1 MKRLQFVFDIHIPGV
16 DKDMP
21 VSNKNRKN
29 TGARRPYKA
38 GRDRDLTAQSLREL
52 EDVYSG
58 CEEQLA
64 QVLPISQILRN
75 KDALRQV
82 PVEDRASL
90 VEVAQVVS
98 QDTRTF
104 RTELDAIRKE
114 HVDFNNSVTKRVRA
128 TSRPRMT
135 GDETIQVIDIAE
147 KYTDWQG
154 RHTRIV
160 MPNIVQTLGHYD
172 ADTREDLKA
181 AAAAEKAA
189 EQAAQV
195 EETPQQE
202 NEQ

>member
-38 GRDRDLTAQSLREL
+38 GRDRDVTAQSLREL
-52 EDVYSG
+52 DEVYSG

-82 PVEDRASL
+82 PVEDRPAL
-90 VEVAQVVS
+90 VKVAQVVS
-98 QDTRTF
+98 QDSRTF
-104 RTELDAIRKE
+104 RNELDSIRKE
-114 HVDFNNSVTKRVRA
+114 HVEFSNTVTKRVRA

-135 GDETIQVIDIAE
+135 GDETIQVIDIGE
-147 KYTDWQG
+147 KYADWQG

-160 MPNIVQTLGHYD
+160 MPNIVHTLGYYD
-172 ADTREDLKA
+172 QETRDELKA
-181 AAAAEKAA
+181 SAAATEAA
-189 EQAAQV
+189 
-195 EETPQQE
+195 ETPQQE